1 MIPMRANASGM
12 PTAQPTINPVLELEP
27 ELPEEELLLLLV
39 LAVLAVGSG
48 VGVTKTD
55 LMMVW
60 TPADPDEILV
70 ISDEKGVGVAEGAV
84 VDTESANDAG
94 ALVGEL
100 PLPEPDARPV
110 MDARLGCSEA

>member
-1 MIPMRANASGM
+1 MIPMSAIARGM
-12 PTAQPTINPVLELEP
+12 PTAQPTISPVLELEP
-27 ELPEEELLLLLV
+27 ELPEEELLLV

-55 LMMVW
+55 LTMVW
-60 TPADPDEILV
+60 TPADPEETLV
-70 ISDEKGVGVAEGAV
+70 IAEEKGVGVAEEAV

-100 PLPEPDARPV
+100 PLPEPEARPV
-110 MDARLGCSEA
+110 MDARFGCSEA

>member
-1 MIPMRANASGM
+1 MRAIASGM
-12 PTAQPTINPVLELEP
+12 PTARPTINPVLEPEPEP
-27 ELPEEELLLLLV
+27 ELPEEELLLV

-55 LMMVW
+55 LMIVW
-60 TPADPDEILV
+60 TPADPEEILV

-84 VDTESANDAG
+84 VDTESANDAD

-110 MDARLGCSEA
+110 MVARLGCSEA